1 MALDADLAGREA
13 GTTGSN
19 RPEKHPALC
28 SPAGKILVSAA
39 LLLMAL
45 IGGYRVIKR
54 GLPDAL
60 KTSPD
65 LRGTFL
71 SDRAWVHGLNPY
83 DDNVQRE
90 QWRQVRLPGEGDLD
104 RLYFVQSPSLYPPTT
119 LALTSPLSLAPWKS
133 VRLLWLIQN
142 SALTVLAYLSLCNI
156 MRLPLTQWR
165 AQLFAVLW
173 LSLGPFITCI
183 HLGTLTWPAVMLD
196 VLTIWAVTRRRYVLA
211 GVLLGMAAI
220 LKPQL
225 SGALLLFYFLRPARK
240 TAWIAVAVFVA
251 ASIVGVGKLWIDE
264 IHWVPGLRA
273 SLKGIQG
280 PGGFNDASR
289 MNKFAWQVVNFQ
301 YPLFGVFHNRT
312 LINCIAFAVALI
324 LSVRFFVVWRRSQ
337 AAATRIDAR
346 HHAVDPA
353 IFDALAA
360 GIPLLICLLPVYHR
374 YYDCLV
380 LTIVLAWG
388 IAFIGTRLNALAWC
402 AVLST
407 APFYVSWPYL
417 LDVLAQSGRVSLQTA
432 SSWWWQTL
440 VMPCQV
446 WILMALILVLI
457 AALDRTTIG
466 PARPAAA

>member
-1 MALDADLAGREA
+1 MALDADLVGREA
-13 GTTGSN
+13 GMAGSN
-19 RPEKHPALC
+19 RPEKHRAFS

-65 LRGTFL
+65 LRGTYL

-83 DDNVQRE
+83 DDDVQRE
-90 QWRQVRLPGEGDLD
+90 QWRQVRLPGESDLD

-142 SALTVLAYLSLCNI
+142 SVLTVLAYLALCNI
-156 MRLPLTQWR
+156 MRLPLTEWR
-165 AQLFAVLW
+165 AQLLAVLW
-173 LSLGPFITCI
+173 LSLGPFITCM

-196 VLTIWAVTRRRYVLA
+196 VLAIWAVTRQRSVLA
-211 GVLLGMAAI
+211 GVLLGIATI

-225 SGALLLFYFLRPARK
+225 SGALLLFCFLRPAMK
-240 TAWIAVAVFVA
+240 TAWVAVGVFVT
-251 ASIVGVGKLWIDE
+251 ASVVGVGKLWIDG
-264 IHWVPGLRA
+264 IDWIPGLRA

-289 MNKFAWQVVNFQ
+289 LNKFAWQVVNFQ
-301 YPLFGVFHNRT
+301 YPLFGVFHNRM
-312 LINCIAFAVALI
+312 LVNCIAFAVVMI
-324 LSVRFFVVWRRSQ
+324 LSLRFYVVWRRSQ
-337 AAATRIDAR
+337 AAAIRIDAK
-346 HHAVDPA
+346 HAAVDPA

-360 GIPLLICLLPVYHR
+360 SIPLLICLLPVYHR

-380 LTIVLAWG
+380 LTITLAWG
-388 IAFIGTRLNALAWC
+388 IAFIGTRLNRLAWC
-402 AVLST
+402 AILGT

-417 LDVLAQSGRVSLQTA
+417 LDAWGQSGRVPSQVA

-446 WILMALILVLI
+446 WVLIALILVLI
-457 AALDRTTIG
+457 AALDRTTMG
-466 PARPAAA
+466 PSQPAAA